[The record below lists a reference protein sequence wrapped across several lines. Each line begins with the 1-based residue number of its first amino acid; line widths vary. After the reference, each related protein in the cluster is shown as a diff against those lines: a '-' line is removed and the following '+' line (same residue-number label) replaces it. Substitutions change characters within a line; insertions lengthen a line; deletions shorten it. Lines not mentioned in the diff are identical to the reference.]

1 MRAKDLQASRPSCA
15 KEGNPIPFRV
25 EAQFSSA
32 PDLVI
37 EAQLLDR
44 LIGTEI
50 ATLFEE

>member
-15 KEGNPIPFRV
+15 KEGNPNSFRV
-25 EAQFSSA
+25 EAQFSLE
-32 PDLVI
+32 PNFIV

-50 ATLFEE
+50 AALFEK